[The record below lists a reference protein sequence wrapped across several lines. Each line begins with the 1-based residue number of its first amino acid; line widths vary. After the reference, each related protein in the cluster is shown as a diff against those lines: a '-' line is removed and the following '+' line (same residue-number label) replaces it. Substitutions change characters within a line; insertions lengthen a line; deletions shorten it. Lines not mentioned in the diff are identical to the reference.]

1 MDFEFSEEHKML
13 REAIR
18 DFVQKEIVPLVDEA
32 EEKEEFPVELFP
44 KMGELGYHCL
54 SYPAEYGAGN
64 MGLTGECIA
73 IEEIARASG
82 GIAGALMVQSGI
94 GTEAIL
100 AHGTE
105 EQKQKYLI
113 PAIKGQKIAAYGLT
127 EPEAGSDAAS
137 IQTTAAKQGDTYV
150 INGSKIFITNGTI
163 CDFIPVAAYTDKSL
177 GTNGGISL
185 ILVEKGTPG
194 FTGNKMEKFGF
205 HSATTGELYFDN
217 CIVPAGNLIGEEG
230 KGFQYLME
238 ALDAGRITHSAR
250 SLGLTEAAYEA
261 SLSYAQ
267 ERVQFSRPIYKFQA
281 ISFKLARM
289 AMEIEAARWLMYR
302 AAWLYDQG
310 ERRFK
315 EAAMSKLFASEV
327 CTSVTAEAMQIH
339 GGYALMA
346 DSPVQRYFRD
356 SRFTTI
362 TEGTSEIQQIVI
374 SRAIG
379 LR

>member
-13 REAIR
+13 REAIK
-18 DFVQKEIVPLVDEA
+18 DFVQKEIVPIVDEA
-32 EEKEEFPVELFP
+32 EEREEFPVKLFAQ
-44 KMGELGYHCL
+44 MGELGYHCL
-54 SYPAEYGAGN
+54 SYPAEYGAGD
-64 MGLTGECIA
+64 MGLIGECIA
-73 IEEIARASG
+73 IEEVAKAAG

-105 EQKQKYLI
+105 EQKKKYLI

-127 EPEAGSDAAS
+127 EPEAGSDVAA
-137 IQTTAAKQGDTYV
+137 IQTTAVKQGDKYI
-150 INGSKIFITNGTI
+150 INGSKIFITNGPI
-163 CDFIPVAAYTDKSL
+163 CDYIIVAAYTDKSL
-177 GTNGGISL
+177 GANGGISL

-194 FTGNKMEKFGF
+194 FTSNKMDKFGF
-205 HSATTGELYFDN
+205 RSATTGELYFDN
-217 CIVPAGNLIGEEG
+217 CTVSVANLVGEEG

-238 ALDAGRITHSAR
+238 SLDAGRISHSAR
-250 SLGLTEAAYEA
+250 SIGIAEAAFESA
-261 SLSYAQ
+261 LSYSQ
-267 ERVQFSRPIYKFQA
+267 ERVQFGRPIHKFQA

-289 AMEIEAARWLMYR
+289 AMDIEAARWLMYR
-302 AAWLYDQG
+302 AAWMYDQG
-310 ERRFK
+310 ARRFK

-327 CTSVTAEAMQIH
+327 CTDVTAEAMQIH
-339 GGYALMA
+339 GGYALMT

-362 TEGTSEIQQIVI
+362 TEGTSEIQEIVI